1 MFKFKDYPKLEVLH
15 KEYKKL
21 VNKIYKFDLK
31 LERDPDNKILQEK
44 FDEAYDA
51 CKKFENEIYER
62 EIFETFKT
70 ICPKMLNRGTNTYED
85 WINVFTTNIDT
96 VPEDNWGCLICAVEE
111 DGGSYR
117 LPPEYYI

>member
-1 MFKFKDYPKLEVLH
+1 MFKFKDYPKLEALH

-70 ICPKMLNRGTNTYED
+70 ICPKILNQGTNAYED
-85 WINVFTTNIDT
+85 
-96 VPEDNWGCLICAVEE
+96 VPEDNRGCLICAVEE
-111 DGGSYR
+111 DGGLYR